1 MSPEAANRRAA
12 VAALTRVDG
21 VTPVNPPILLP
32 ASPFFDLAGEELGR
46 RLLLTNGS
54 DGYEYC
60 LRPDFTLPIA
70 TTYLDSE
77 QAGEPGA
84 FSYLGPI
91 FRQRTDGPAE
101 FDQAGLELI
110 GQPDAD
116 AALGRVFAF
125 ALAALETGGVKPAI
139 RLGSVALF
147 EALLAQVDI
156 PDVWRGRIRHRFG
169 NPVAMGR
176 LLDRLANPHA
186 GAKAGSLPWKQEEL
200 VGVVADQ
207 MVNAGLSLTGSR
219 SPEEIAARYFEKQA
233 LAASSVPAETITLLR
248 NYLSINGDARAAL
261 ISVEGVAEDQNIDIA
276 APLARLNQHFEALEA
291 AEHVGPVTFDA
302 GFSPRLDYYTGVV
315 FEMLGTTGTLA
326 SGGEYDR
333 LLERLGADRQIAASG
348 CAIWMDRLDAEM
360 AS

>member
-12 VAALTRVDG
+12 VAALTRVEG

-32 ASPFFDLAGEELGR
+32 ADPFFDLAGEELGS

-70 TTYLDSE
+70 TAYLDGES
-77 QAGEPGA
+77 AGQPAA

-91 FRQRTDGPAE
+91 FRQRIDGPAE

-116 AALGRVFAF
+116 AALNRVFAF
-125 ALAALETGGVKPAI
+125 ALATLETGAIRPAI

-169 NPVAMGR
+169 NPKAMER
-176 LLDRLANPHA
+176 LLDRLADPHQ

-200 VGVVADQ
+200 VGVVTDQ

-248 NYLSINGDARAAL
+248 NYLSVNGDARAAL
-261 ISVEGVAEDQNIDIA
+261 ISIEGIAEDQNIDVR
-276 APLARLNQHFEALEA
+276 APLDRLNRHFEALEA
-291 AEHVGPVTFDA
+291 AEHVGPISFDG
-302 GFSPRLDYYTGVV
+302 GFSPRLDYYTGIV
-315 FEMLGTTGTLA
+315 FEMLGTTGILA

-333 LLERLGADRQIAASG
+333 LFERLGADQQITASG
-348 CAIWMDRLDAEM
+348 CAIWVDRLEAEI
-360 AS
+360 AT